1 MGVPVIQGYG
11 MTENF
16 AAAVIQPFGFTRVGS
31 IGAPIPC
38 TEVKLQDTD
47 DYKSSDTYPTTAQE
61 FSQSPTFKGTF
72 NPLLA
77 GKVVPRGE
85 VLLRGRNVFVG
96 YFKMKRETQ
105 Q

>member
-16 AAAVIQPFGFTRVGS
+16 AAAIIQPFHFTRVGS

-47 DYKSSDTYPTTAQE
+47 YYKCTDRYPSTAQE
-61 FSQSPTFKGTF
+61 FEQRFSHLPADPDSP
-72 NPLLA
+72 
-77 GKVVPRGE
+77 
-85 VLLRGRNVFVG
+85 
-96 YFKMKRETQ
+96 KRVEG
-105 Q
+105 